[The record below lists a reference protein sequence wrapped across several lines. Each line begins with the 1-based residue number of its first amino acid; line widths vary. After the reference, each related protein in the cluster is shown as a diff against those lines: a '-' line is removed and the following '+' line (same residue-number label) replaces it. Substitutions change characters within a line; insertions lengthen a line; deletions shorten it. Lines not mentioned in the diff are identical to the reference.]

1 MHARQTGGG
10 RDTATAPGF
19 VVLTGTVLG
28 VVVLM
33 CVHLDWAPFVRNV
46 TGPDQLV
53 GLVAGG
59 ILLGVCLLVWAIKSL
74 SLLGRERRRSGKVA
88 AVPVVVLAG
97 LVVGLVFQPAG
108 FDSARPE
115 MEKVAVE
122 MLREDRPHTRQDLNL
137 GGVDISLAHRES
149 DGRVYFYDADG
160 YVGSAVQGWVFS
172 PGPEPVGSGAR
183 EFEKLTGDWYSFDF
197 TIY

>member
-1 MHARQTGGG
+1 MS
-10 RDTATAPGF
+10 
-19 VVLTGTVLG
+19 LTGAVLG

-33 CVHLDWAPFVRNV
+33 CVHLDWAPFVRNM
-46 TGPDQLV
+46 TGPDQLLA
-53 GLVAGG
+53 LVAGG

-74 SLLGRERRRSGKVA
+74 HLLGSERRWSWKVA

-97 LVVGLVFQPAG
+97 LVAGMVFQPAG

-122 MLREDRPHTRQDLNL
+122 MLREDRPHTRRDLNL
-137 GGVDISLAHRES
+137 GGVDISLVHRAP

-160 YVGSAVQGWVFS
+160 FVGTTVRGWVFS

-183 EFEKLTGDWYSFDF
+183 QFEKLAGDWYSFDF
-197 TIY
+197 TID